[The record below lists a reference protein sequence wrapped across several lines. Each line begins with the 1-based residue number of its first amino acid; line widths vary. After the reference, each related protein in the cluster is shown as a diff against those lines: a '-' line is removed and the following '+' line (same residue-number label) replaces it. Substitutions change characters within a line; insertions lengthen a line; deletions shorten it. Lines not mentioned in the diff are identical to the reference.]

1 MNLGIISLGC
11 AKNLVD
17 TEMFLGL
24 AREFDLKI
32 VNNFRQADILVVNT
46 CGFIESA
53 KQEAIDTILELVEYK
68 KQGKIIIAMGCL
80 VERYLNDLKDEIP
93 EVDYYVPIKDYPKL
107 NKIFEEITNKKSD
120 VTFDCAPRVISTS
133 PNYAYLR
140 ISEGCNNRCN
150 YCAIPLIRGSF
161 RSRPFDDIIM
171 EAKYLSSKGITELNV
186 ISQDT
191 SRYGS
196 DINNSLA
203 NLLDALANMNK
214 FKLIRVLYLYPDEI
228 TDELLEVMKN
238 HNSIVKY
245 FDIPIQHASNNMLK
259 AMNRRGNQELI
270 TTIINKI
277 RNMMPDAIVRTTLI
291 VGFPGE
297 TNEDFEIL
305 KSYIKNTKFD
315 RLGIFKYSDEENT
328 IAYTMNNKIDEE
340 TKEERFN
347 ELMEIQYYITQE
359 LNNKLIG
366 KTFEVLAD
374 HYDNKKHS
382 YACRSYREAPDDVDG
397 YIYIKEDLSTGIYY
411 KVEITSIKDY
421 DLIAKLK
428 TQEN

>member
-24 AREFDLKI
+24 AKEFNLNI
-32 VNNFRQADILVVNT
+32 VNNFKQADILVVNT

-80 VERYLNDLKDEIP
+80 VERYLNDLKQEIP
-93 EVDYYVPIKDYPKL
+93 EVDYYIPIKDYPKL
-107 NKIFEEITNKKSD
+107 NKIFEEITSNKSTT
-120 VTFDCAPRVISTS
+120 TFDCANRVISTS

-140 ISEGCNNRCN
+140 ISEGCNNRCT

-161 RSRPFDDIIM
+161 RSRPLDDIIM
-171 EAKYLSSKGITELNV
+171 EAKYLSSMGVTELNV

-196 DINNSLA
+196 DINSSLA
-203 NLLDALANMNK
+203 ELLDKLASLNK

-228 TDELLEVMKN
+228 TQELLEVMKK
-238 HNSIVKY
+238 HDSIVKY
-245 FDIPIQHASNNMLK
+245 FDIPIQHASNKILK
-259 AMNRRGNQELI
+259 AMNRRGDQELI
-270 TTIINKI
+270 SNVINKI
-277 RNMMPDAIVRTTLI
+277 RAMMPNAIIRTTLI

-297 TNEDFEIL
+297 TSDDFEIL
-305 KSYIKNTKFD
+305 KEFVEKTKFN
-315 RLGIFKYSDEENT
+315 RLGVFKYSDEEDT
-328 IAYTMNNKIDEE
+328 VAYNMDNKIDED
-340 TKEERFN
+340 TKESRFN
-347 ELMEIQYYITQE
+347 EIMKIQYYVAQE
-359 LNNKLIG
+359 LNKNLIG
-366 KTFEVLAD
+366 KTFEVLVD
-374 HYDNKKHS
+374 HYDNKKRA

-397 YIYIKEDLSTGIYY
+397 YIYLKENVNIGNYY
-411 KVEITSIKDY
+411 NVEITDILDY
-421 DLIAKLK
+421 DLLAKLK
-428 TQEN
+428 

>member
-24 AREFDLKI
+24 AKEFNLNI
-32 VNNFRQADILVVNT
+32 VNNFKQADILVVNT

-68 KQGKIIIAMGCL
+68 KQGKIVIAMGCL
-80 VERYLNDLKDEIP
+80 VERYLNDLKQEIP

-107 NKIFEEITNKKSD
+107 NKIFEEITNNKSNT
-120 VTFDCAPRVISTS
+120 TFDCAARVISTN

-140 ISEGCNNRCN
+140 ISEGCNNRCT

-161 RSRPFDDIIM
+161 RSRPFEDIIV

-203 NLLDALANMNK
+203 NLLDTLANLNK

-228 TDELLEVMKN
+228 TDELLEVMKK
-238 HNSIVKY
+238 HDSIVKY
-245 FDIPIQHASNNMLK
+245 FDIPIQHASDTVLK

-270 TTIINKI
+270 SNVITKI
-277 RNMMPDAIVRTTLI
+277 RQMMPEAIIRTTLI

-297 TNEDFEIL
+297 TNNDFEIL
-305 KSYIKNTKFD
+305 KNFVKETKFD
-315 RLGIFKYSDEENT
+315 RLGVFQYSDEEDT
-328 IAYTMNNKIDEE
+328 VAYEMDNKIDDE
-340 TKEERFN
+340 TKNIRFN
-347 ELMEIQYYITQE
+347 EIMEIQYYVTQE

-366 KTFEVLAD
+366 KTYEVLVD
-374 HYDNKKHS
+374 HYDNKKRA

-397 YIYIKEDLSTGIYY
+397 YIYLKEDVAIGQYY
-411 KVEITSIKDY
+411 NVEITNIKDY
-421 DLIAKLK
+421 DLIGKAK
-428 TQEN
+428 

>member
-24 AREFDLKI
+24 AKEFNLNI
-32 VNNFRQADILVVNT
+32 VNNFKQADILVVNT

-80 VERYLNDLKDEIP
+80 VERYLNDLKQEIP
-93 EVDYYVPIKDYPKL
+93 EVDYYIPIKDYPKL
-107 NKIFEEITNKKSD
+107 NKIFEEITNKQSNT
-120 VTFDCAPRVISTS
+120 TFDCAPRVISTS

-140 ISEGCNNRCN
+140 ISEGCNNRCT

-191 SRYGS
+191 SRYGT

-203 NLLDALANMNK
+203 NLLDTLANLNK

-228 TDELLEVMKN
+228 TDELLEVMKK
-238 HNSIVKY
+238 HDSIVKY
-245 FDIPIQHASNNMLK
+245 FDIPIQHASDKVLQ

-270 TTIINKI
+270 TNVIKKI
-277 RNMMPDAIVRTTLI
+277 RHMMPDAIVRTTLI

-297 TNEDFEIL
+297 TDNDFQIL
-305 KSYIKNTKFD
+305 KDFVKETKFD
-315 RLGIFKYSDEENT
+315 RLGVFKYSDEEDT
-328 IAYTMNNKIDEE
+328 VAYEMDNKIDDE
-340 TKEERFN
+340 TKDVRFN
-347 ELMEIQYYITQE
+347 EIMEIQYYVTQE

-366 KTFEVLAD
+366 KTFEVLVD
-374 HYDNKKHS
+374 HYDNKKRA

-397 YIYIKEDLSTGIYY
+397 YIYLKEDVTIGQYY
-411 KVEITSIKDY
+411 NVEIINIKDY
-421 DLIAKLK
+421 DLIGKLK
-428 TQEN
+428 